1 MTRIIAIA
9 NQKGGVG
16 KTTTA
21 INLAASLS
29 ISGERT
35 LLVDLDPQG
44 NSTSGLGIDRNEL
57 RLTIYDLLIGKSKVY
72 AAIISTEIENLFL
85 VPANIDL
92 IGAEL
97 ELRDLSRR
105 EEKLKEILTSL
116 RSSYKYI
123 IIDCPPSLGLLT
135 LNGLVA
141 ANSVLIPIQCNYF
154 ALEGLGQL
162 IRTIERVQN
171 RLNPGLEIEGILLV
185 MYNRTRLA
193 KEVAKEVRAHF
204 KEKTYQTIIPTNV
217 KLAEAPGFGKPVIL
231 YDKRSKGAK
240 SYLNLTR
247 EVMGLPQKKSF
258 FDLFG
263 RFFNH
268 EATKNNLL

>member
-1 MTRIIAIA
+1 MTKIIAIA

-29 ISGERT
+29 VSGERT

-44 NSTSGLGIDRNEL
+44 NSTSGLGIDKREL
-57 RLTIYDLLIGKSKVY
+57 ALTTYDLLIGKNKVY
-72 AAIISTEIENLFL
+72 GAIVSTGVEDLFL
-85 VPANIDL
+85 VPTNIDL

-97 ELRDLSRR
+97 ELKDLSCR
-105 EEKLKEILTSL
+105 EEKLKEVLASL
-116 RSSYKYI
+116 KDIYKYI

-162 IRTIERVQN
+162 IRTIELVQN
-171 RLNPGLEIEGILLV
+171 RLNPGLVIEGILLV

-204 KEKTYQTIIPTNV
+204 KEKVYQTVIPTNV
-217 KLAEAPGFGKPVIL
+217 KLAEAPGFGKPAIL
-231 YDKRSKGAK
+231 YDKSSKGAR
-240 SYLNLTR
+240 SYLNLAR
-247 EVMGLPQKKSF
+247 EVMGLPQKRSLLG
-258 FDLFG
+258 LFG
-263 RFFNH
+263 QQF
-268 EATKNNLL
+268 

>member
-1 MTRIIAIA
+1 MNMPKIIAIA

-21 INLAASLS
+21 INLAASLG

-44 NSTSGLGIDRNEL
+44 NSTSGLGIDKREL
-57 RLTIYDLLIGKSKVY
+57 ALTTYDLLIGKIKVY
-72 AAIISTEIENLFL
+72 GAIVSTEVENLFL

-97 ELRDLSRR
+97 ELKDLPCR
-105 EEKLKEILTSL
+105 EEKLKEVLTSL
-116 RSSYKYI
+116 RDSYKYI
-123 IIDCPPSLGLLT
+123 LIDCPPSLGLLT

-162 IRTIERVQN
+162 IRTIELVQN
-171 RLNPGLEIEGILLV
+171 RLNPGLAIEGILLV

-193 KEVAKEVRAHF
+193 KEVAKEVRTHF
-204 KEKTYQTIIPTNV
+204 KEKVYQTVIPTNV
-217 KLAEAPGFGKPVIL
+217 KLAEAPGFGKPAIL
-231 YDKRSKGAK
+231 YDKSSKGAR
-240 SYLNLTR
+240 SYLNLAR
-247 EVMGLPQKKSF
+247 EVMGLPQKRSLLS
-258 FDLFG
+258 LFS
-263 RFFNH
+263 R
-268 EATKNNLL
+268 